1 MLVLHI
7 NTYSTRV
14 ECWYYT
20 LILNSIEGGVL
31 VLHINTYSTRVE
43 CWYYT
48 LILIV
53 RGWSVGIT
61 H

>member
-1 MLVLHI
+1 M
-7 NTYSTRV
+7 

-20 LILNSIEGGVL
+20 LILIVGWSVGYKGGVL

>member
-7 NTYSTRV
+7 NTYSM
-14 ECWYYT
+14 
-20 LILNSIEGGVL
+20 
-31 VLHINTYSTRVE
+31 RVE

-53 RGWSVGIT
+53 RGWSVGIIIQGGVFITLILIVRGWSIT

>member
-14 ECWYYT
+14 EYYT
-20 LILNSIEGGVL
+20 LILIGGGVL
-31 VLHINTYSTRVE
+31 VLHINTYSMRVE

>member
-1 MLVLHI
+1 M
-7 NTYSTRV
+7 
-14 ECWYYT
+14 
-20 LILNSIEGGVL
+20 L

-53 RGWSVGIT
+53 QGWSVGTLILIGVGIT

>member
-7 NTYSTRV
+7 NNYSTRV
-14 ECWYYT
+14 ECW
-20 LILNSIEGGVL
+20 L

>member
-14 ECWYYT
+14 GCWYYRVECWLLHINT
-20 LILNSIEGGVL
+20 CSTRVECL
-31 VLHINTYSTRVE
+31 LHINTYSMRVE
-43 CWYYT
+43 CCYYT

-53 RGWSVGIT
+53 
-61 H
+61 

>member
-20 LILNSIEGGVL
+20 LIL
-31 VLHINTYSTRVE
+31 HINTYEGSTRVG

-48 LILIV
+48 LILTRVVLIV

-61 H
+61 HI